1 MRVFLAGIMQ
11 GSIVHNDV
19 HAQSYREF
27 LTDLLRTNVDAVDV
41 FDPWAVYPNSHEYE
55 EALVR
60 DVLLANIAEAA
71 RSDLVVA
78 YLPQASMGTAL
89 EMWEAYHQG
98 RPVITIS
105 PLVHNWV
112 IKGLSTRVLADLA
125 EFRTFVESGEFER
138 VLRATNNA

>member
-19 HAQSYREF
+19 HAQSYRDF
-27 LTDLLRTNVDAVDV
+27 LTDLLAANVDRVDV

-60 DVLLANIAEAA
+60 EVLLANIAEAA
-71 RSDLVVA
+71 RSDLVIA

-89 EMWEAYHQG
+89 EMWEAWRAG
-98 RPVITIS
+98 VPVIAIT
-105 PLVHNWV
+105 PLAANWV
-112 IKGLSTRVLADLA
+112 VRVVASQRFETLEDFAQAVRTGQVPYLA
-125 EFRTFVESGEFER
+125 
-138 VLRATNNA
+138 

>member
-27 LTDLLRTNVDAVDV
+27 LTDLLRANVDGVDV
-41 FDPWAVYPNSHEYE
+41 FDPWAVYPDSHEYE
-55 EALVR
+55 AGLVR

-71 RSDLVVA
+71 RSDLVIA

-89 EMWEAYHQG
+89 EMWEAWRAG
-98 RPVITIS
+98 VPVIAIT
-105 PLVHNWV
+105 PLATNWV
-112 IKGLSTRVLADLA
+112 VRVVASQRFDTLEDFAQAVRAGQVPYLA
-125 EFRTFVESGEFER
+125 
-138 VLRATNNA
+138 